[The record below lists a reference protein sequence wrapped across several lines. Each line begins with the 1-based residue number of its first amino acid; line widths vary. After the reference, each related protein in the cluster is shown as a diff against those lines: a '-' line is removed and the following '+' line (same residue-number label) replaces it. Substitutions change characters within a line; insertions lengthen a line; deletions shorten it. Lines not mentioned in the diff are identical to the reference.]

1 MTPPLVEARDLCKSF
16 GGVIAADH
24 VSLSF
29 HRGQIHALI
38 GPNGA
43 GKTTLI
49 NLLTGELR
57 ADGGRILLAGKDI
70 THDTTAA
77 RARIGLA
84 RSFQITSVFQDFT
97 VLDNVALGVQATR
110 RHSFRFW
117 RDVRK
122 DKGLRS
128 AARDV
133 LARIGLELR
142 ADSCAAE
149 LSHGEQRQLELA
161 MALATR
167 PRVLLLDEPM
177 AGMGHD
183 ESAQIIRL
191 LRDLKPDYA
200 ILLVEHDMNAVFAM
214 ADLITVLV
222 YGHVLACG
230 TPDEIRGNA
239 QVRRAYLGEEK
250 EQRRRLPGEDR
261 HH

>member
-1 MTPPLVEARDLCKSF
+1 MTTALVEARDLCKRF
-16 GGVIAADH
+16 GGVTATDH

-49 NLLTGELR
+49 NLLSGELSSD
-57 ADGGRILLAGKDI
+57 AGQILLAGEDI
-70 THDTTAA
+70 THRKTAA

-97 VLDNVALGVQATR
+97 VLENVALAAQATQ

-117 RDVRK
+117 RDARK
-122 DKGLRS
+122 DKGLRN
-128 AARDV
+128 AARET

-142 ADSCAAE
+142 ADTCAAE
-149 LSHGEQRQLELA
+149 LSHGEHRQLELA

-167 PRVLLLDEPM
+167 PRILLLDEPM
-177 AGMGHD
+177 AGMGHE
-183 ESAQIIRL
+183 ESLQIIRL
-191 LRDLKPDYA
+191 LRELKPDYA

-214 ADLITVLV
+214 ADVITVLV
-222 YGHVLACG
+222 YGRVIACG
-230 TPDEIRGNA
+230 TPEEIRANA
-239 QVRRAYLGEEK
+239 EVRLAYLGEEK
-250 EQRRRLPGEDR
+250 DKRSRRQREDR